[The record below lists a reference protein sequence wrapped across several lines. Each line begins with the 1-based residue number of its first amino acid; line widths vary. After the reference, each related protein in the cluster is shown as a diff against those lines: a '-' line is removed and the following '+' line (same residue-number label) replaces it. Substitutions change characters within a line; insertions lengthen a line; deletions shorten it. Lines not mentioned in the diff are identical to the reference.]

1 MKYLTLIV
9 LLLSG
14 WVNAQ
19 SDIEIEGPIAD
30 IYSIEDIVKSLE
42 GPGVIIKNVKSNQ
55 PENTSQIGHF
65 TDDSESILMREGMI
79 ISTGSVH
86 GISQP
91 NQSNGY
97 TGAIS
102 NIDYDTITYD
112 LRDSSAA
119 VKYAN
124 SGRIYRADSF
134 LIQKIIPVV
143 GARVYENRSDQDL
156 SLMLNNLKTYDAC
169 AVEFDL
175 IPLGDTLNFK
185 YLFGSEEYDEFVGSN
200 FNDAFAFFISGPGIR
215 GTKNLAVINDSI
227 IVSINSINDGNPG
240 NPEIKSNNP
249 SFYNRNTGQI
259 PLEYDGF
266 TRTLNIIQKVI
277 PYESYHLKIVI
288 ADASDQALDSG
299 VLIEGSSIISY
310 DRKFTIPFDEDAYNL
325 TKETR
330 QILDKLINV
339 VEENPEY
346 ILEVSGH
353 TDSDGDEDYN
363 IKLSKERSEGVVDY
377 ILSKGVS
384 DDRFIVLN
392 KGESMPI
399 ATNNTEE
406 GRQANR
412 RVEVKVIPSY
422 EVQEDELVKDQ
433 FNYVLKQNFPNPTK
447 GKTTVQAVI
456 KQGDVAVVTLY
467 SLTGAMIQQVD
478 LYDGQVEFDTSELE
492 SGIYVYSLIVNG
504 KTEKTKRLV
513 VAK

>member
-1 MKYLTLIV
+1 
-9 LLLSG
+9 
-14 WVNAQ
+14 
-19 SDIEIEGPIAD
+19 
-30 IYSIEDIVKSLE
+30 
-42 GPGVIIKNVKSNQ
+42 
-55 PENTSQIGHF
+55 
-65 TDDSESILMREGMI
+65 
-79 ISTGSVH
+79 
-86 GISQP
+86 
-91 NQSNGY
+91 
-97 TGAIS
+97 
-102 NIDYDTITYD
+102 
-112 LRDSSAA
+112 
-119 VKYAN
+119 
-124 SGRIYRADSF
+124 
-134 LIQKIIPVV
+134 
-143 GARVYENRSDQDL
+143 
-156 SLMLNNLKTYDAC
+156 
-169 AVEFDL
+169 
-175 IPLGDTLNFK
+175 
-185 YLFGSEEYDEFVGSN
+185 
-200 FNDAFAFFISGPGIR
+200 
-215 GTKNLAVINDSI
+215 
-227 IVSINSINDGNPG
+227 
-240 NPEIKSNNP
+240 
-249 SFYNRNTGQI
+249 
-259 PLEYDGF
+259 
-266 TRTLNIIQKVI
+266 
-277 PYESYHLKIVI
+277 LKIVI